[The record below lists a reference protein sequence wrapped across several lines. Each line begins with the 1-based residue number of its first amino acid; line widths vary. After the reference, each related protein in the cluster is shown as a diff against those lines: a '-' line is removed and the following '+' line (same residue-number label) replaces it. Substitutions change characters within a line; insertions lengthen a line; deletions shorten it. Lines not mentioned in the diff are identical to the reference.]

1 MGSIQRSIFFS
12 AIERYG
18 GLLLFFISTAILSR
32 LLTPTEFGIYAVVNA
47 VVAIFGGA
55 FQEFGGAN
63 YLIQKEDLT
72 DQDTRTAFTV
82 TVSISIV
89 LALILVVFGKAFVV
103 FFKQSGLDTGMSV
116 AALNFLLTPF
126 SAMISALLRRQM
138 AFGKLALCSLIAN
151 SVGAAVS
158 IVLAVLNFSFMAPI
172 WGGVAVNLALTV
184 LLLAT
189 SHKLQIFKPSLS
201 NCSDVLKFGMYS
213 GGISLINVFYN
224 LSPQVFLGRILDFT
238 AVGLYSRAIGVT
250 QVFDKLVGQVLS
262 PVIMPAIF
270 AENRSGTSLRQIY
283 LDSVTLL
290 SAVQWPALTFLAIM
304 APPIILIWL
313 GSTWLEI
320 VPLVQLLCIANLAL
334 FAACLSYP
342 VLVAVGHV
350 RDALISSCI
359 SLPPSL
365 LLIFSASFI
374 SIEAVAAS
382 ALLTLPLQALVAI
395 YFVSRHLHIK
405 PRDLLRATSKS
416 ALVTIASAIPAIV
429 CASLGTFHLISPIV
443 GLVIACFGSAICWLL
458 GLIATSHPLLAL
470 LQQAGSALV
479 GPLHVK
485 FALPGRRN
493 AVRWI
498 ISPGNQTSGQIG
510 AGAADAN
517 QK

>member
-1 MGSIQRSIFFS
+1 MGSVQRSIFFS

-47 VVAIFGGA
+47 VVAIFA
-55 FQEFGGAN
+55 ASFQEFGGAN
-63 YLIQKEDLT
+63 YLIQKKDLT
-72 DQDTRTAFTV
+72 DRDTRTAFTV
-82 TVSISIV
+82 TVCLSIV
-89 LALILVVFGKAFVV
+89 LALILVVFGRAFVV
-103 FFKQSGLDTGMSV
+103 FFKQSGLDTGMAV
-116 AALNFLLTPF
+116 AALNFFLTPF
-126 SAMISALLRRQM
+126 SAVISALLRRQM

-158 IVLAVLNFSFMAPI
+158 IMLAVLNFSFMAPI
-172 WGGVAVNLALTV
+172 WGGVAMNLVLTI
-184 LLLAT
+184 LLVAT
-189 SHKLQIFKPSLS
+189 SHNIRIFKPSLW
-201 NCSDVLKFGMYS
+201 NCSDVLKFGVYS
-213 GGISLINVFYN
+213 GGVSLINIFYN
-224 LSPQVFLGRILDFT
+224 LSPQLFLGRILDFS
-238 AVGLYSRAIGVT
+238 AVGLYSRAVGVT
-250 QVFDKLVGQVLS
+250 QVFDKLVGQVLG

-270 AENRSGTSLRQIY
+270 AENRAGTGLRKIY

-290 SAVQWPALTFLAIM
+290 STVQWPALTLLAIM
-304 APPIILIWL
+304 AHPIILIWL

-334 FAACLSYP
+334 FAACLTYP

-350 RDALISSCI
+350 RDALISSLI

-395 YFVSRHLHIK
+395 YFVSKHLHIK

-429 CASLGTFHLISPIV
+429 CASLVTFQLISPIV
-443 GLVIACFGSAICWLL
+443 GLVITCFGSAICWLL

-479 GPLHVK
+479 GSLHVK
-485 FALPGRRN
+485 FALPGRQN

-498 ISPGNQTSGQIG
+498 ILRETRAQIG

>member
-1 MGSIQRSIFFS
+1 MGSVQRSIFFS

-32 LLTPTEFGIYAVVNA
+32 LLTPAEFGIYAVVNA
-47 VVAIFGGA
+47 VVAIFA
-55 FQEFGGAN
+55 ASFQEFGGAN
-63 YLIQKEDLT
+63 YLIQKENLT
-72 DQDTRTAFTV
+72 DRDTRTAFTV
-82 TVSISIV
+82 TVCISIA

-103 FFKQSGLDTGMSV
+103 FFKQSGLDTGMAV

-126 SAMISALLRRQM
+126 SVVISALLRRQM

-172 WGGVAVNLALTV
+172 WGGVAMNLVLTI
-184 LLLAT
+184 LLVTT
-189 SHKLQIFKPSLS
+189 SHNIRIFKPSLW

-213 GGISLINVFYN
+213 GGVSLINVFYN
-224 LSPQVFLGRILDFT
+224 LSPQLLLGRILDFS

-250 QVFDKLVGQVLS
+250 QVFDKLVGQVLG

-270 AENRSGTSLRQIY
+270 AENRAGTGLRKIY

-304 APPIILIWL
+304 AHPIILIWL

-334 FAACLSYP
+334 FAACLTYP

-350 RDALISSCI
+350 RDALISSLI

-365 LLIFSASFI
+365 LLIFAASFVG
-374 SIEAVAAS
+374 IEAVAAS
-382 ALLTLPLQALVAI
+382 ALLTLPLQAFVAV
-395 YFVSRHLHIK
+395 YFVSRHLDIK
-405 PRDLLRATSKS
+405 SKDLLRAISKS
-416 ALVTIASAIPAIV
+416 TLVTLASVIPAIV
-429 CASLGTFHLISPIV
+429 CAALVAFLIIQPIV
-443 GLVIACFGSAICWLL
+443 GLALACFGTALCWLL
-458 GLIATSHPLLAL
+458 ALIATRHPLLPL
-470 LQQAGSALV
+470 LQQAGSAILERL
-479 GPLHVK
+479 PFK
-485 FALPGRRN
+485 FALPARCN
-493 AVRWI
+493 VVRWMI
-498 ISPGNQTSGQIG
+498 FPGNRISRQVG
-510 AGAADAN
+510 ARADAN